1 MKANKM
7 KKVLRATKKTATY
20 DVDIAQEFRDVKA
33 DFKDLKIELSN
44 KLDITNQ
51 KLDTWI
57 STVREELSK
66 LNTNMEKVLSQ
77 IADHEARIGELERGK
92 LKSDTQKETISNL
105 ASFGWWAAKAFIGAG
120 ILIGSVLGTAG
131 AWKLVFGA

>member
-1 MKANKM
+1 MMKRRVA
-7 KKVLRATKKTATY
+7 KTTRKNATY
-20 DVDIAQEFRDVKA
+20 DVDIAQEFRDVKS
-33 DFKDLKIELSN
+33 DFRDLKVELSN

-57 STVREELSK
+57 STVREELAK

-92 LKSDTQKETISNL
+92 LKLDTQKETISNL
-105 ASFGWWAAKAFIGAG
+105 AQFGWWAAKALIGAG
-120 ILIGSVLGTAG
+120 ILIGGMFGAAG
-131 AWKLVFGA
+131 AWKIVFGS

>member
-1 MKANKM
+1 MRSSKM
-7 KKVLRATKKTATY
+7 KRVVRATKKTATY
-20 DVDIAQEFRDVKA
+20 NVDIAQEFRDVKS

-105 ASFGWWAAKAFIGAG
+105 ASFGWWAAKALIGAG
-120 ILIGSVLGTAG
+120 ILISSVLGTAG